1 MFLSTSYLHVSV
13 EIWKFSKRKISF
25 FISLRKHDILSFM
38 KILVFWDLIFS
49 LNLHRV
55 INIISTHC
63 VVSCFWLF
71 LIWKHFCICNTL
83 LCYLCHRL
91 LNLSLPCPVTPQ
103 PSVLLPPCT
112 HPSTT
117 LLRSKDFTVLWFRVL
132 LTDKSGTR
140 TGNKTWNLKITPD
153 AKINTLLDSSK
164 PGNMQVLHDVMT

>member
-55 INIISTHC
+55 IKIISTHC

-71 LIWKHFCICNTL
+71 LIWKHFCVSNTL
-83 LCYLCHRL
+83 LFMLPLPQASQSLSPLSCNTPTFSAASSLCPPLAPLL
-91 LNLSLPCPVTPQ
+91 LN
-103 PSVLLPPCT
+103 
-112 HPSTT
+112 
-117 LLRSKDFTVLWFRVL
+117 
-132 LTDKSGTR
+132 DKSGTR